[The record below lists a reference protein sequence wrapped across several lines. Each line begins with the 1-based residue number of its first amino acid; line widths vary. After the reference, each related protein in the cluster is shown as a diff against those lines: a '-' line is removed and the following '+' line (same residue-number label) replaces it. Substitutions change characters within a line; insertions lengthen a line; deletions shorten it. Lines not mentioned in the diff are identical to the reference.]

1 MFWATVLTGGSLTA
15 SVQLAGVVFLG
26 LAIFL
31 GFNRRSAVLAAIA
44 VVVLNVIY
52 TGGAYRVVSAALL
65 PLRILN
71 ANVAGCRQAA
81 MEEERQ
87 RHYP

>member
-1 MFWATVLTGGSLTA
+1 VFWATVFTGGSVVA
-15 SVQLAGVVFLG
+15 SAQLAGVIFLG

-31 GFNRRSAVLAAIA
+31 GFRWRTGMLA
-44 VVVLNVIY
+44 VVAVIAMNLIY
-52 TGGAYRVVSAALL
+52 PGGAHRVVRAALL

-71 ANVAGCRQAA
+71 ANVAGCQQAA
-81 MEEERQ
+81 INEERQ